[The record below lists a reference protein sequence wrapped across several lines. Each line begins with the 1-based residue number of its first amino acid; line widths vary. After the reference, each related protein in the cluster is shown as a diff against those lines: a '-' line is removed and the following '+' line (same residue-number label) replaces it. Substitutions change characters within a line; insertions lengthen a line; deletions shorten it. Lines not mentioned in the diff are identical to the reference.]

1 MHGESSDMD
10 GPSGR
15 ETLVIVLVI
24 PAFVAGDVFFQALL
38 AFPLTCRQW
47 AWAFLISGFLLVVI
61 LAGILVL
68 LVPWPAWGDGW
79 G

>member
-1 MHGESSDMD
+1 MG
-10 GPSGR
+10 GPLGR

-38 AFPLTCRQW
+38 AFPLTHRQW
-47 AWAFLISGFLLVVI
+47 ALAFVVSVSLLVVI